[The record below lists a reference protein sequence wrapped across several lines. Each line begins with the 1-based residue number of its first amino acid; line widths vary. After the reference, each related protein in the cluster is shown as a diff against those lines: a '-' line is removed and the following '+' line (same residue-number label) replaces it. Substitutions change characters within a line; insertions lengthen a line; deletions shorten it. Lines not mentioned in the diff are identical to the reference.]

1 MKSTDRTWIYFIDGK
16 FLLRHTR
23 RPTGKGPWPYPD
35 EEYSNLVMA
44 CEGRLGNYK
53 IDRGPKFDK
62 NLIPECLKL
71 HLGFIPDQFDPSIW
85 HSVPPQIKDF
95 VAERVRK
102 AQRRVAD
109 QWWRVSNEETLT
121 GVLFGGVE
129 TLHSEDGWDVQLRYI
144 EFSKQ
149 SKEPTTGADLAIVLD
164 VEDAEGK
171 RAFKSIWFQAKSTE
185 NIPTDVL
192 RLPRLEDQVIAM
204 NAYTNEAYILVYS
217 PKGVKAIHPRNP
229 YVATGLDEL
238 LEKAM
243 SCKAGDPSAE
253 LLGNS
258 INRKHVLSVMIDKSG
273 SVKNSKRRR

>member
-1 MKSTDRTWIYFIDGK
+1 MKSTERTWIYLIDGE
-16 FLLRHTR
+16 LLLKHTH
-23 RPTGKGPWPYPD
+23 RPTGKGPWPHPD
-35 EEYSNLVMA
+35 DDHSNLVMV
-44 CEGRLGNYK
+44 CEGKLGNLK
-53 IDRGPKFDK
+53 IDRGPQFNETLLPD
-62 NLIPECLKL
+62 CVKL

-85 HSVPPQIKDF
+85 HSVPSQITDF
-95 VAERVRK
+95 IAERVRE
-102 AQRRVAD
+102 AQRRVTD
-109 QWWRVSNEETLT
+109 QWWGVSNEETLT
-121 GVLFGGVE
+121 GVLFGGVQ
-129 TLHSEDGWDVQLRYI
+129 THHSEDGWDVQLRYI

-164 VEDAEGK
+164 VEDAEGR
-171 RAFKSIWFQAKSTE
+171 RAFKSIWFQAKSVE

-192 RLPRLEDQVIAM
+192 RLPRLKDQVIAM

-217 PKGVKAIHPRNP
+217 PEGVKAIHPRNP
-229 YVATGLDEL
+229 SVSSGLDEL

-273 SVKNSKRRR
+273 SVKNGKRRQ